1 MKENNELRIEK
12 IKDKVDSL
20 DIKGQGCWDDCQ
32 IWKNNTTTPKCEFD
46 KTAYNNWF
54 SLDLD

>member
-20 DIKGQGCWDDCQ
+20 DIKAQGCWDDCQ

-54 SLDLD
+54 S

>member
-32 IWKNNTTTPKCEFD
+32 IWKNNTTNT
-46 KTAYNNWF
+46 
-54 SLDLD
+54 

>member
-20 DIKGQGCWDDCQ
+20 DIKGQA
-32 IWKNNTTTPKCEFD
+32 PK
-46 KTAYNNWF
+46 WG
-54 SLDLD
+54 L